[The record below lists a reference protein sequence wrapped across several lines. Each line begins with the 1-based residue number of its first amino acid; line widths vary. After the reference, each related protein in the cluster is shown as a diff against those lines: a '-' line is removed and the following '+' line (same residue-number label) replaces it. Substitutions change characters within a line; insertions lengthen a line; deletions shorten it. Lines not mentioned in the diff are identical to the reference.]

1 MDKKLFDKIIT
12 KRIAIHGIMD
22 HYVKTTKKMID
33 SDYSTALNFML
44 LQSIVNP
51 TKRKEIIKILSEFL
65 SDEST
70 LKNIGN
76 IDLEFYKKNLKNF
89 RTHARKRNK
98 IRH

>member
-1 MDKKLFDKIIT
+1 MNKKLFDKIIT

-51 TKRKEIIKILSEFL
+51 AKHKDTIKILSDFL
-65 SDEST
+65 NDEST
-70 LKNIGN
+70 LKNIGS
-76 IDLEFYKKNLKNF
+76 IDFEFYEKKLKEF
-89 RTHARKRNK
+89 RTRVRKRSK
-98 IRH
+98 IRR